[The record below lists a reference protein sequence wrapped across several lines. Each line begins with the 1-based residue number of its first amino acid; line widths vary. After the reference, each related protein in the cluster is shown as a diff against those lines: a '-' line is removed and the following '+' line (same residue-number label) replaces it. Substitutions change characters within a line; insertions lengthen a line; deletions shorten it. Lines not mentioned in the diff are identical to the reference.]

1 MYKSHTQSGM
11 TLIEIMIAL
20 TLSLILTGGVIQLFL
35 TSKQTFRM
43 NEAMAGVQES
53 GRFAL
58 ETLSRDLRM
67 AGYQGCAD
75 PGSVASESIVKNNS
89 PTDNLLQTALAGNE
103 GTAAADSLKVQYA
116 SGDAA
121 RLAANTDPV
130 NATIIA
136 QTNPDNIAVN
146 DVIMVADCTTAHLLR
161 VTSVANGAGDVTLSY
176 AAAENDLSK
185 LNKAYGTA
193 STQVMRFNSVTYSV
207 GPSGRTNG
215 RGEAISALF
224 RQGLNDAAPV
234 ELVEGVEN
242 LQIQYGERLAD
253 GTVRFLDADAAGLD
267 MSRVESVR
275 IGLLLAA
282 VDASSRTWNGCAK
295 SKAKAMK

>member
-103 GTAAADSLKVQYA
+103 GTAAADSFL
-116 SGDAA
+116 
-121 RLAANTDPV
+121 
-130 NATIIA
+130 NAWIDF
-136 QTNPDNIAVN
+136 N
-146 DVIMVADCTTAHLLR
+146 R
-161 VTSVANGAGDVTLSY
+161 NGL
-176 AAAENDLSK
+176 
-185 LNKAYGTA
+185 
-193 STQVMRFNSVTYSV
+193 TQ
-207 GPSGRTNG
+207 
-215 RGEAISALF
+215 
-224 RQGLNDAAPV
+224 
-234 ELVEGVEN
+234 GV
-242 LQIQYGERLAD
+242 Y
-253 GTVRFLDADAAGLD
+253 F
-267 MSRVESVR
+267 VR
-275 IGLLLAA
+275 IETGNRSGIKKL
-282 VDASSRTWNGCAK
+282 VITD
-295 SKAKAMK
+295 